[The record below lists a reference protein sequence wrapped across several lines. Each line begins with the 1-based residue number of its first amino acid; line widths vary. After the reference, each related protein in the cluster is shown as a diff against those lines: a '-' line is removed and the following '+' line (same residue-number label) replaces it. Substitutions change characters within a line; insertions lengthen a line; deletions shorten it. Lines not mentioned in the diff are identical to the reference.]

1 MRHRFDSLMPAAE
14 LRRIARKLHDDPT
27 PETLRWAAC
36 AYAAGLG
43 RYVSPQIV
51 ELAELAYVAEWLAD
65 RDDPAAH
72 APIAAA
78 AVRLILQE
86 ER

>member
-1 MRHRFDSLMPAAE
+1 MHHRFDPLCSNAN
-14 LRRIARKLHDDPT
+14 LRMYERKLYNRPSAHALHD
-27 PETLRWAAC
+27 C
-36 AYAAGLG
+36 AVIHASGLG
-43 RYVSPQIV
+43 RYLSPQMV

-72 APIAAA
+72 ATIAAE

>member
-1 MRHRFDSLMPAAE
+1 MIEDVRSIVQKECDPWNWHYHMLPVVQYARQLAGE
-14 LRRIARKLHDDPT
+14 LGVD
-27 PETLRWAAC
+27 
-36 AYAAGLG
+36 
-43 RYVSPQIV
+43 V

-72 APIAAA
+72 ATIAAA

>member
-1 MRHRFDSLMPAAE
+1 MLHRFDPLMPAAE

-43 RYVSPQIV
+43 RYLSPQIV

-65 RDDPAAH
+65 RDNPAAH
-72 APIAAA
+72 AEIAAA
-78 AVRLILQE
+78 AVRLILQSE
-86 ER
+86 